1 MDPPTWT
8 GMFPMREFKLSE
20 CGTHMIHRENGWTIM
35 DCRTEQR
42 QRWEKIRHAER
53 MKGEKREREETV
65 DRWRERKCMKRGG
78 PSGVAGT
85 HQGRD
90 DEHPQDGHGLL
101 PARLARLLRPLARL
115 LRPLARFE
123 CTLSVMRLVCG
134 SPSTDTGAGG
144 ALSSRTGMA
153 QYSQHHLRRRGGHI
167 HGPTQGT
174 TGLAGQW
181 QPVGTTQHEA

>member
-1 MDPPTWT
+1 MCHVCRLMLNGPQQFLDHLQGKLHRTNLKKAHRRQMELKLDIEPDDKAPPQRFPIMDPPTWT

-65 DRWRERKCMKRGG
+65 DKWRERKRMKREG

-101 PARLARLLRPLARL
+101 PAGRGCEKLR
-115 LRPLARFE
+115 E
-123 CTLSVMRLVCG
+123 G
-134 SPSTDTGAGG
+134 GG
-144 ALSSRTGMA
+144 ALPFL
-153 QYSQHHLRRRGGHI
+153 LR
-167 HGPTQGT
+167 
-174 TGLAGQW
+174 
-181 QPVGTTQHEA
+181 